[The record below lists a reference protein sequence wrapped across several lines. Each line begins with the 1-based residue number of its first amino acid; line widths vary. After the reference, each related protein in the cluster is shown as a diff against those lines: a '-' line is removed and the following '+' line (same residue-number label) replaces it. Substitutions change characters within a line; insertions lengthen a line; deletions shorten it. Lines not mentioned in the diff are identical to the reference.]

1 MILTDMF
8 SSFMLEDK
16 LVRKGSDRRCAAL
29 YPASKQNCKKR
40 EAVSRDRTAHINVTV
55 EERFFTSI

>member
-1 MILTDMF
+1 
-8 SSFMLEDK
+8 MLEDK